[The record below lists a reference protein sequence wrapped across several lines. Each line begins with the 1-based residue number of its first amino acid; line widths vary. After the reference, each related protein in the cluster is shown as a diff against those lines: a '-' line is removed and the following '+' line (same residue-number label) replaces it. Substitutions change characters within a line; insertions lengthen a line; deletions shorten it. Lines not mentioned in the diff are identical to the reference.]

1 MLWYLDYEIT
11 KWFLFFSLFGTF
23 IATLAIAFL
32 PIKWYNKVVI
42 IAMLLIQSYMS
53 FLVSDNMLGKPKP
66 NNYEIDGSIEG
77 YTIYSVNG
85 AKKIAILVKINYSER
100 PVTVSVNWDEETE
113 KKLQSSMENKQK
125 YNIPTGIRTNDIN
138 KPNKHHETPKLEFY
152 DLIDKILPN
161 KGE

>member
-11 KWFLFFSLFGTF
+11 KWFLFFSLLGTF
-23 IATLAIAFL
+23 TATLAIAFL
-32 PIKWYNKVVI
+32 PIKWYNKVVV

-77 YTIYSVNG
+77 YTIYTVND
-85 AKKIAILVKINYSER
+85 AKKIAILVKINNSER

-125 YNIPTGIRTNDIN
+125 YNIPTGIKTNKKDTGFLT
-138 KPNKHHETPKLEFY
+138 HETPKLEFY
-152 DLIDKILPN
+152 NLIDKILPN